1 MNMFQK
7 ITRSFLNS
15 IKPLFLIVRPRS
27 TSTDHVPALVSCA
40 ELNKLLQKPN
50 WHKNYRLLDAAWD
63 LDNRDY
69 NENHFRNR
77 IGCSKLFSYDE
88 CRDHTSPYP
97 RMLPTVTEF
106 EVYVNQLG
114 ISNNHHVFVY
124 DGHPQLGIYSAAR
137 VWWMF
142 RVFGHD
148 EISVLD
154 GGFMKWMEDGY
165 AVETGAY
172 KSYEKLPGKK
182 NLFFIIQTFNILVIV
197 SYV

>member
-7 ITRSFLNS
+7 ITRKSSANS

-27 TSTDHVPALVSCA
+27 TSADHVAALVSCA

-50 WHKNYRLLDAAWD
+50 WHKTCRLLDATWD
-63 LDNRDY
+63 LDSRDY
-69 NENHFRNR
+69 KENHFRNR
-77 IGCSKLFSYDE
+77 IGCSKFFSFDE
-88 CRDHTSPYP
+88 CRNHTSLYP
-97 RMLPTVTEF
+97 RMLPTVIEF
-106 EVYVNQLG
+106 EVYVNRLG

-148 EISVLD
+148 QISVLD
-154 GGFMKWMEDGY
+154 GGFMKWMEDDY

-182 NLFFIIQTFNILVIV
+182 NFRI
-197 SYV
+197 